1 MANEPQGPQPPIN
14 PHPPPSDPGT
24 PPTGPAPNP
33 PVPAAA
39 EAPLPS
45 TLVSAIREVV
55 RLRQLQAESTDL
67 IDLQRERI
75 AELERQLAKRG

>member
-1 MANEPQGPQPPIN
+1 MANEPNGPKPNQPLPPDPNNPNPI
-14 PHPPPSDPGT
+14 PQ
-24 PPTGPAPNP
+24 PNP

-39 EAPLPS
+39 EAPLPA
-45 TLVSAIREVV
+45 TFEQATREVV

-75 AELERQLAKRG
+75 AKLESQLAKRG

>member
-1 MANEPQGPQPPIN
+1 MANEPNGPKPNQPLPPDPNNPNPI
-14 PHPPPSDPGT
+14 PQ
-24 PPTGPAPNP
+24 PNP

-67 IDLQRERI
+67 LDLQRERI

>member
-1 MANEPQGPQPPIN
+1 MGNKPNQPIN
-14 PHPPPSDPGT
+14 PNDPND
-24 PPTGPAPNP
+24 PNPIPQPNP
-33 PVPAAA
+33 PVPAA